1 MADSRQGVREIRE
14 ALAESRRL
22 FLSCA
27 LFSVFVNLLMLT
39 GPLFM
44 LQVYDRVLTSRSLAT
59 LVALVVIVT
68 LLFLNLG
75 ILDHARGRV
84 LARAGARLQTRLD
97 SRVLRAVLTR
107 STSPA
112 ERSRPENGLRD
123 LEAIQRF
130 ASSSGPFAFFDAPW
144 TPIFLFALFMFHW
157 TLGVLAVFSGC
168 LLLLIALLNQ
178 KGTASLQEDLREA
191 SARSGYFVE
200 QMRSGGET
208 VQGLGMQDAVV
219 ARSGALRD
227 AVLDRTLEAS
237 DRGGFFNVT
246 SKTLRL
252 YLQSMMLALGA
263 WLVLLGDITPGVMI
277 AASILLGRALAPI
290 DQAVGQW
297 PLLQRTL
304 AGYRSL
310 ATLLAETPPE
320 MARTT
325 LPAPRALLEARN
337 LMVAAPGARH
347 AAVRGASLRLEPG
360 HAAGIAGP
368 SASGKSTFARALAG
382 VWRPMGGSIRLD
394 GAELD
399 QYGADF
405 GRYVGYLPQEVI
417 LFDGTVAENIA
428 RLSPDANDEAIVEA
442 AKRTGAHEM
451 ILGLPDGYDF
461 QVSAGGAAL
470 SGGQRQRIALAR
482 AFYGAPVVVVM
493 DEPDSNLDA
502 EGTMALARA
511 VEDHKKRGGA
521 AIIVAHRHG
530 AFAQCDTVYLM
541 EGGRPMPAT
550 AGRAAAPV
558 RSLQG
563 ADGAKPRSSP
573 PAAAPVPAGRGRVPR
588 AVEAGKA
595 IPGSP
600 SRTGAQGRGR
610 VGDGPEG
617 EEGKARPMVRIVRGG
632 RKDGVTSPSEESR
645 APTGAETGERTEAGP
660 APRAASTGA
669 DFVSARRRRIARA
682 IVRVNHA
689 RAAAS
694 GDGGERAAEPD
705 GDARV
710 PDPRTNRDGA
720 S

>member
-1 MADSRQGVREIRE
+1 MAVRQDGMREIRE
-14 ALAESRRL
+14 ALDESRRL
-22 FLSCA
+22 FVSCA
-27 LFSVFVNLLMLT
+27 VFSAFVNLLMLT

-68 LLFLNLG
+68 FLFLNLG
-75 ILDHARGRV
+75 VLDHARGRV

-97 SRVLRAVLTR
+97 SRVLRAILSR
-107 STSPA
+107 SISPA
-112 ERSRPENGLRD
+112 DRSRPATGLRD

-144 TPIFLFALFMFHW
+144 TPVFLFALFMFHW
-157 TLGVLAVFSGC
+157 TLGLLAVFSGC

-178 KGTASLQEDLREA
+178 KGTARLQEDLREA
-191 SARSGYFVE
+191 SARSGHFIE

-208 VQGLGMQDAVV
+208 VQGLGMQEAVV

-227 AVLDRTLEAS
+227 TVLDRTMETS
-237 DRGGFFNVT
+237 DRGGFYNVT

-310 ATLLAETPPE
+310 AVLLTETPPE
-320 MARTT
+320 MTRTA
-325 LPAPRALLEARN
+325 LPAPRAVLEARN
-337 LMVAAPGARH
+337 LMVAAPGARY
-347 AAVRGASLRLEPG
+347 AAVRGATLRLEPG
-360 HAAGIAGP
+360 QAAGIAGP
-368 SASGKSTFARALAG
+368 SASGKSTLARALAG
-382 VWRPMGGSIRLD
+382 VWRPMGGSVRLD

-399 QYGADF
+399 QYGVNL
-405 GRYVGYLPQEVI
+405 GQHIGYLPQEVI

-428 RLSPDANDEAIVEA
+428 RLSPDASDEEVVEA

-451 ILGLPDGYDF
+451 VLALPDGYDF

-482 AFYGAPVVVVM
+482 AFFGSPVVVVM

-511 VEDHKKRGGA
+511 VEEHKKRGGSA
-521 AIIVAHRHG
+521 VIVAHRHG

-541 EGGRPMPAT
+541 DGGRPMPAT
-550 AGRAAAPV
+550 SGRSSAPV
-558 RSLQG
+558 RSLRG
-563 ADGAKPRSSP
+563 AEARISGGGS
-573 PAAAPVPAGRGRVPR
+573 PAAEASRTVRQLPKPAGVPAT
-588 AVEAGKA
+588 AD
-595 IPGSP
+595 P
-600 SRTGAQGRGR
+600 SRAPARERDAGPAGAERKR
-610 VGDGPEG
+610 TDAA
-617 EEGKARPMVRIVRGG
+617 ARPAVRIVRGG
-632 RKDGVTSPSEESR
+632 QKGAAAARTATPRPQGSERQGERSQARPAGQTTSPDR
-645 APTGAETGERTEAGP
+645 
-660 APRAASTGA
+660 
-669 DFVSARRRRIARA
+669 DFARERRRRIAGA
-682 IVRVNHA
+682 IVRVSGA
-689 RAAAS
+689 RASAR
-694 GDGGERAAEPD
+694 GDGGSGAPESD
-705 GDARV
+705 GSVRGS
-710 PDPRTNRDGA
+710 DPRTNRDGA

>member
-1 MADSRQGVREIRE
+1 MAQGRDGVREIRE

-22 FLSCA
+22 FLFCA

-68 LLFLNLG
+68 FLFVNMG

-97 SRVLRAVLTR
+97 SRVLRAILSR

-112 ERSRPENGLRD
+112 ERSRPANGLRD
-123 LEAIQRF
+123 LESIQRF

-144 TPIFLFALFMFHW
+144 TPVFLFALFMFHW
-157 TLGVLAVFSGC
+157 TLGVMAVFSGC
-168 LLLLIALLNQ
+168 LLLVIALLNQ
-178 KGTASLQEDLREA
+178 KGTARLQEDLREA
-191 SARSGYFVE
+191 SGRSGYFIE
-200 QMRSGGET
+200 QMRAGGET
-208 VQGLGMQDAVV
+208 VQGLGMQDAVIS
-219 ARSGALRD
+219 RSGALRD
-227 AVLDRTLEAS
+227 TVLDRTLEAS

-252 YLQSMMLALGA
+252 YLQSMMLGLGA

-304 AGYRSL
+304 AAYRSL
-310 ATLLAETPPE
+310 ATLLSETPPE
-320 MARTT
+320 MARTA
-325 LPAPRALLEARN
+325 LPAPRAVLEAHN
-337 LMVAAPGARH
+337 LMVAAPGARY
-347 AAVRGASLRLEPG
+347 AAVRGASVRLEPG
-360 HAAGIAGP
+360 QAAGIAGP

-382 VWRPMGGSIRLD
+382 VWRPMGGSVRLD

-399 QYGADF
+399 QYGPDL
-405 GRYVGYLPQEVI
+405 GRHIGYLPQEVT
-417 LFDGTVAENIA
+417 LFDGSVAENIA
-428 RLSPDANDEAIVEA
+428 RLSPDADDEAIVEA

-482 AFYGAPVVVVM
+482 AFYGSPVVVVM

-511 VEDHKKRGGA
+511 VEDHKKRGGSA
-521 AIIVAHRHG
+521 VIVAHRHG

-541 EGGRPMPAT
+541 EAGRPVSAT
-550 AGRAAAPV
+550 SGRGAAPV
-558 RSLQG
+558 RSLKGSKGTGRALPSPGSSATSGRAPGTAG
-563 ADGAKPRSSP
+563 AG
-573 PAAAPVPAGRGRVPR
+573 AAPTGPPKPAVVEVEARPDARAGRSDVP
-588 AVEAGKA
+588 
-595 IPGSP
+595 P
-600 SRTGAQGRGR
+600 
-610 VGDGPEG
+610 
-617 EEGKARPMVRIVRGG
+617 RPVVRIVRGG
-632 RKDGVTSPSEESR
+632 RKSMAAEQAGNPQSRDSEPREER
-645 APTGAETGERTEAGP
+645 ARARPGAGSDAADRNFARER
-660 APRAASTGA
+660 RQRVAA
-669 DFVSARRRRIARA
+669 A
-682 IVRVNHA
+682 IVRVSNA
-689 RAAAS
+689 RASAGGGRGAAPNGS
-694 GDGGERAAEPD
+694 AEGP
-705 GDARV
+705 G
-710 PDPRTNRDGA
+710 PGPRTSRDDA

>member
-1 MADSRQGVREIRE
+1 MAESPNGDREIRE
-14 ALAESRRL
+14 ALSESRRL
-22 FLSCA
+22 FLSCG

-44 LQVYDRVLTSRSLAT
+44 LQVYDRVLTSRSEAT
-59 LVALVVIVT
+59 LVTLIAIVAF
-68 LLFLNLG
+68 LFLMMG
-75 ILDHARGRV
+75 VLDHARGRV
-84 LARAGARLQTRLD
+84 LARAGARLQARLD
-97 SRVLRAVLTR
+97 SRVLRAILSR

-112 ERSRPENGLRD
+112 ERSRPATGLRD

-144 TPIFLFALFMFHW
+144 TPVFLCVLFMFHW
-157 TLGVLAVFSGC
+157 MLGLLAVGSGC

-178 KGTASLQEDLREA
+178 RGTARPQEEVREA
-191 SARSGYFVE
+191 SARSWYFIE
-200 QMRSGGET
+200 QMRAGGET

-227 AVLDRTLEAS
+227 TVLDKTMAGS
-237 DRGGFFNVT
+237 DRGGFYNVL

-252 YLQSMMLALGA
+252 FLQSLMLGLGA
-263 WLVLLGDITPGVMI
+263 WLAILGEITPGVMI

-310 ATLLAETPPE
+310 AALLAETPPE
-320 MARTT
+320 RARTA
-325 LPAPRALLEARN
+325 LPAPRAVLEAQG
-337 LMVAAPGARH
+337 LMVAAPGARF

-360 HAAGIAGP
+360 QAAGIAGA

-382 VWRPMGGSIRLD
+382 VWRPMGGSVRLD

-399 QYGADF
+399 QYGADL
-405 GRYVGYLPQEVI
+405 GRHVGYLAQEVV
-417 LFDGTVAENIA
+417 LFDGTVAENIS
-428 RLSPDANDEAIVEA
+428 RLSPGADDSEIVEA

-482 AFYGAPVVVVM
+482 AFYGSPVVVVM

-502 EGTMALARA
+502 EGTMALSRA
-511 VEDHKKRGGA
+511 VENHKKRGGA
-521 AIIVAHRHG
+521 AVIVAHRHG

-550 AGRAAAPV
+550 SGRAAAPV
-558 RSLQG
+558 RSLQSAGGRRATHEPPDAGRSPANTQAPHSPVG
-563 ADGAKPRSSP
+563 AAAEAGARP
-573 PAAAPVPAGRGRVPR
+573 PASARD
-588 AVEAGKA
+588 
-595 IPGSP
+595 
-600 SRTGAQGRGR
+600 QGRAGAGPDGR
-610 VGDGPEG
+610 PRP
-617 EEGKARPMVRIVRGG
+617 ARPAVTVVRGG
-632 RKDGVTSPSEESR
+632 RKATCIAEANAASPASARGETS
-645 APTGAETGERTEAGP
+645 APAAP
-660 APRAASTGA
+660 VAIPRAAGL
-669 DFVSARRRRIARA
+669 SAATKREMRIAGAVAR
-682 IVRVNHA
+682 VRGA
-689 RAAAS
+689 RAAAN
-694 GDGGERAAEPD
+694 GGGEVPPGAEPVERD
-705 GDARV
+705 PVPRRRTSPDDA
-710 PDPRTNRDGA
+710 